1 MAAETPFERLS
12 ISVVVM
18 VYNEAE
24 TLREAVS
31 EVLAATRPLGRPLE
45 LLIID
50 NCSTDGSAEVAD
62 ALSTEEAEVRV
73 VRHEENAGL
82 GGVYRTAFSAVKN
95 DLVYF
100 MAADLQPIPAE
111 YFRDM
116 FPCFSEADVVVG
128 LDRRRKAPL
137 LHRAFSQIERILFAI
152 VFPGTP
158 KIGGPLMI
166 RREWLQPER
175 LHFVEHPDRSW
186 IVLWEMIIRAVRDD
200 ARVKVVPIDRR
211 ARVQGKSR
219 GSTWG
224 NALRMLGRLLTLRR
238 IL

>member
-1 MAAETPFERLS
+1 MSVDPAFEELS

-18 VYNEAE
+18 VYNEQE
-24 TLREAVS
+24 TLRDAVA
-31 EVLAATRPLGRPLE
+31 EVLAATRPLKRTLE
-45 LLIID
+45 VIIVD
-50 NCSTDGSAEVAD
+50 DCSTDGSKEVAD
-62 ALSTEEAEVRV
+62 ALAREEPEVRV
-73 VRHEENAGL
+73 VRHEKNAGL
-82 GGVYRTAFSAVKN
+82 GGVYRTAFSAVEN
-95 DLVYF
+95 DVVYF
-100 MAADLQPIPAE
+100 MAADLQPIPAD

-116 FPCFSEADVVVG
+116 FPCFAEADVVVG
-128 LDRRRKAPL
+128 IDRRRKAPL

-158 KIGGPLMI
+158 KIGGPLMV
-166 RREWLQPER
+166 RRRLLQAER
-175 LHFVEHPDRSW
+175 LYFVTHPDRSW
-186 IVLWEMIIRAVRDD
+186 IILWEMVIRAVRDN
-200 ARVKVVPIDRR
+200 AQVRVVPIDRR